1 VLVQQKKYILG
12 EVMKKAL
19 FMLGCLLS
27 ATCLQAD
34 PQAPEHNQGKCQCGC
49 GCKADCQCGCHLGHP
64 CRCHHPR

>member
-1 VLVQQKKYILG
+1 
-12 EVMKKAL
+12 MKKAL